1 MDNNKQSWFSRY
13 IGSKFGKLIYL
24 SKKAIYFAWYRHHFL
39 IPPRVLLKYIRSFF
53 VNLRRSNTTSNLYIN
68 QVAYIKWFEASREK
82 IEYVKFKSVF
92 LKICFLTVP
101 LPTPL
106 GPDKT
111 INNPFFINFNPQFIY
126 ILLIK

>member
-53 VNLRRSNTTSNLYIN
+53 VALKRGNSTSNLFIN
-68 QVAYIKWFEASREK
+68 QK
-82 IEYVKFKSVF
+82 EY
-92 LKICFLTVP
+92 L
-101 LPTPL
+101 
-106 GPDKT
+106 
-111 INNPFFINFNPQFIY
+111 
-126 ILLIK
+126 